1 MVYLVSFMIF
11 KINKE
16 YVCEMSKN
24 GTKKEKKIVDLERA
38 MLGLSRSNVA
48 APKNE

>member
-24 GTKKEKKIVDLERA
+24 GTKKEKKNSGFGKSDA
-38 MLGLSRSNVA
+38 GSF
-48 APKNE
+48 KK